1 MQGSGLCWAALGRFL
16 DLSELWTYPSPPLS
30 SSFPTSSYIGDCEI
44 SVELQK
50 IQAGVNGIQVG
61 GGWCDYL
68 QGWGQGTGSGVRL
81 EEAAGGAMTP
91 GTEADTNQGTP
102 GLRSQTRNWWLGFIA
117 RLLRTAPS
125 CLCWWNTPAREAS
138 MTPGS
143 ERLYTDTERVLRNPG
158 RWRRQSLWQ
167 EWRS

>member
-1 MQGSGLCWAALGRFL
+1 MQDSGLCWAALGRFL
-16 DLSELWTYPSPPLS
+16 DLSESWTYPSLPLS

-68 QGWGQGTGSGVRL
+68 QGWSQGTGSGVRL
-81 EEAAGGAMTP
+81 EEAAVGVMTP

-117 RLLRTAPS
+117 LLLRTAPS
-125 CLCWWNTPAREAS
+125 CRCWWNPPAREAS
-138 MTPGS
+138 MTPES
-143 ERLYTDTERVLRNPG
+143 ERLFTDTERVLRNPG

>member
-1 MQGSGLCWAALGRFL
+1 MQDSGLCWAALGRFL
-16 DLSELWTYPSPPLS
+16 DLSESWTYPSLPLS

-68 QGWGQGTGSGVRL
+68 QGWSQGTGSGVRL
-81 EEAAGGAMTP
+81 EEAAVGVMTP

-117 RLLRTAPS
+117 PLLRTAPS
-125 CLCWWNTPAREAS
+125 CRCWWNPPAREAS

-143 ERLYTDTERVLRNPG
+143 ERLFTDTERVLRNPG